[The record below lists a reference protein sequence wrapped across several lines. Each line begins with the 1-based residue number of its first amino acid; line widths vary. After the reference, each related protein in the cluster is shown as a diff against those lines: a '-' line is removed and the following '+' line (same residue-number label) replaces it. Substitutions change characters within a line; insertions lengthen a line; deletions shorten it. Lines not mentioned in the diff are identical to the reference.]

1 MHNTAII
8 HDPGD
13 VSGEPDGCTFEK
25 TSRQTD
31 RPCIEPLFDLR
42 LIWGA

>member
-13 VSGEPDGCTFEK
+13 IGGKPDGCTFKK
-25 TSRQTD
+25 TTRQTD
-31 RPCIEPLFDLR
+31 RPGIESLFDLR
-42 LIWGA
+42 LVWDA